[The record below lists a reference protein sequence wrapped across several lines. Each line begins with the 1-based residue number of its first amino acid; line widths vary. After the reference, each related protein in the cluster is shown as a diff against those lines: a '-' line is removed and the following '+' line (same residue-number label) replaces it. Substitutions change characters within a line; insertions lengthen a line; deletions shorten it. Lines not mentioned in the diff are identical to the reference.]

1 MCLYPVHWKIGWMKQ
16 NAIIK
21 EFLSLSRFLTE
32 RQQSRP
38 LSRVRSTLNT
48 QDIFNDKTQT
58 VTCSDV
64 FRATLSP
71 YLSMG
76 SFWNKN
82 SQARPRPRNS
92 AFTRLER
99 VLAKWAFFKQCS
111 ALAPPRKSSVRV
123 NCPAKVWRTSP
134 VWWICL
140 MIIFMTSLLLI
151 TRTGFL

>member
-1 MCLYPVHWKIGWMKQ
+1 MCLYPVHWKIGWIKQ

-48 QDIFNDKTQT
+48 QDIFKDKTQT

-64 FRATLSP
+64 SVLLSLLICP
-71 YLSMG
+71 WNT
-76 SFWNKN
+76 FWNKN

-111 ALAPPRKSSVRV
+111 ALAPPRTSSVRV
-123 NCPAKVWRTSP
+123 NCPAKVWPTSP

>member
-16 NAIIK
+16 NALLK

-48 QDIFNDKTQT
+48 QDIFKDKTQT

-64 FRATLSP
+64 FRTTLST
-71 YLSMG
+71 YLSVEYILK
-76 SFWNKN
+76 SKFLT
-82 SQARPRPRNS
+82 QPRPRNS
-92 AFTRLER
+92 AFTKLEQ

-111 ALAPPRKSSVRV
+111 ALAPPRTSSVRV
-123 NCPAKVWRTSP
+123 NCPVKVWRTSP
-134 VWWICL
+134 VWWIYL
-140 MIIFMTSLLLI
+140 MTIFMTSLLLI
-151 TRTGFL
+151 TRTGLE